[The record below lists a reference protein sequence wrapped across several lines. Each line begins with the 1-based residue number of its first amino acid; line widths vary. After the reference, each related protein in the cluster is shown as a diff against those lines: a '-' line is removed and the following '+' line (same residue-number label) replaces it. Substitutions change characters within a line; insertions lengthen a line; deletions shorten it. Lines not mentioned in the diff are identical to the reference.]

1 MSTKETV
8 PQEGEFKMKKKPGR
22 PKKLTNKKEPVKL
35 DLTKKEEDAVQESST
50 TKVDVRELPSNGQE
64 VGEGNTESKVTEE
77 VKEEKKV
84 EEVIKPNEEEKPPLE
99 EINIGEKETE
109 LEPAVAKKIEEE
121 IKQNPEIEL
130 PENVEKLVEF
140 MKETGGTLVDY
151 VRLNADYSNVDNDTI
166 LKEYYLHTKPHL
178 DSEEIDFI
186 MDDKFSWD
194 EDMDEERDIRKKK
207 LALKEEVAKAK
218 GYMEDLKSKYYDE
231 IKLRPG
237 VTQEQQKATDFFNRY
252 NKEQDAIKQR
262 HTTFQ
267 NDTNKYFSDDFKGF
281 EFSLGEK
288 RFRYGVNNPSE
299 VASNQS
305 NLSDFIKTFLDD
317 KGNVK
322 DYQGYHKAIYAA
334 RNADTIASHFYEQG
348 KTDAIKDMTA
358 KSKNI
363 SGELRQ
369 SSGGEVF
376 INGMK
381 VKAISGANSSR
392 LKIKTKNK

>member
-64 VGEGNTESKVTEE
+64 VGEGNTESKATEE

-84 EEVIKPNEEEKPPLE
+84 EEVVKPKEEEKPPLE

-109 LEPAVAKKIEEE
+109 LEPAVAEQIKEE

-130 PENVEKLVEF
+130 PENVEKLVDF

-369 SSGGEVF
+369 SSSGEVF

-381 VKAISGANSSR
+381 VKAISGANSSK

>member
-35 DLTKKEEDAVQESST
+35 DLTKKEEDAVQEPST

-64 VGEGNTESKVTEE
+64 VGKGNTESKTTEE

-84 EEVIKPNEEEKPPLE
+84 EEVLKPKEEEKPPLE

-109 LEPAVAKKIEEE
+109 LEPAVAEQIKEE
-121 IKQNPEIEL
+121 IKQNPEIDL

-237 VTQEQQKATDFFNRY
+237 VTQEQKKAMDFFNRY

-267 NDTNKYFSDDFKGF
+267 KDTNNYFSNDFKGF

-369 SSGGEVF
+369 SSSGEVF

-381 VKAISGANSSR
+381 VKAISGANSSK
-392 LKIKTKNK
+392 LKIKTRNK

>member
-64 VGEGNTESKVTEE
+64 VGEGNTESKTTEE

-84 EEVIKPNEEEKPPLE
+84 EEVVKTKEEEKPPLE
-99 EINIGEKETE
+99 EINIGEEETE
-109 LEPAVAKKIEEE
+109 LEPAVAEQA
-121 IKQNPEIEL
+121 KQNPEIEL
-130 PENVEKLVEF
+130 PENVEKLVKF
-140 MKETGGTLVDY
+140 MKETGGDLKDY
-151 VRLNADYSNVDNDTI
+151 IRLNADYSTVNDETI
-166 LKEYYLHTKPHL
+166 LKEYYLHSKPHL
-178 DSEEIDFI
+178 DSEEINFL
-186 MDDKFSWD
+186 MDDKFAYD

-207 LALKEEVAKAK
+207 LAMKEEVAKARS
-218 GYMEDLKSKYYDE
+218 YMDDLKSKYYDE

-237 VTQEQQKATDFFNRY
+237 VTQEHQKAMDFFNRY
-252 NKEQDAIKQR
+252 NKEQEAISQR
-262 HTTFQ
+262 HNVFKK
-267 NDTNKYFSDDFKGF
+267 DTNKLFSEDFKGF
-281 EFSLGEK
+281 EFNLGEK

-305 NLSDFIKTFLDD
+305 NLSELFKTFLDD

-348 KTDAIKDMTA
+348 KADAIKDMTA

-369 SSGGEVF
+369 SSSGEVF

-381 VKAISGANSSR
+381 VKAISGANSSK
-392 LKIKTKNK
+392 LKIKTRNK

>member
-35 DLTKKEEDAVQESST
+35 DLTKKEEDAVQEPST

-64 VGEGNTESKVTEE
+64 VGKGNTESKTTEE

-84 EEVIKPNEEEKPPLE
+84 EEVLKPKEEEKPPLE

-109 LEPAVAKKIEEE
+109 LEPAVAEQIKEE
-121 IKQNPEIEL
+121 IKQNPEIDL

-237 VTQEQQKATDFFNRY
+237 VTQEHQKAMDFFNRY
-252 NKEQDAIKQR
+252 NKEQEAISQR
-262 HTTFQ
+262 HNVFKK
-267 NDTNKYFSDDFKGF
+267 DTNKLFSEDFKGF

-369 SSGGEVF
+369 SSSGEVF

-381 VKAISGANSSR
+381 VKAISGANSSK
-392 LKIKTKNK
+392 LKIKTRNK

>member
-35 DLTKKEEDAVQESST
+35 DLTKKEEDAVQEPST
-50 TKVDVRELPSNGQE
+50 TKVDVRELPGNGQE

-77 VKEEKKV
+77 VKDEEKV
-84 EEVIKPNEEEKPPLE
+84 EEVVKPKEEEKPPLE

-109 LEPAVAKKIEEE
+109 LEPAVAEQIKEE
-121 IKQNPEIEL
+121 IKQNPEIDL

-237 VTQEQQKATDFFNRY
+237 VTQEQQKAMDFFNRY

-267 NDTNKYFSDDFKGF
+267 KDTNNYFSNDFKGF

-381 VKAISGANSSR
+381 VKAISGANSSK
-392 LKIKTKNK
+392 LKIKTRNK

>member
-8 PQEGEFKMKKKPGR
+8 PQEGEFKVKKKPGR

-64 VGEGNTESKVTEE
+64 VGEGNTESKITEE
-77 VKEEKKV
+77 IKEEKKV
-84 EEVIKPNEEEKPPLE
+84 EEKPVLE
-99 EINIGEKETE
+99 EINIGEKEVE
-109 LEPAVAKKIEEE
+109 IEPAVAEQIKEE
-121 IKQNPEIEL
+121 IKQNPDIEL
-130 PENVEKLVEF
+130 PENVEKLVDF
-140 MKETGGTLVDY
+140 MKETGGTLIDY
-151 VRLNADYSNVDNDTI
+151 VRLNADYTNVNNETI

-186 MDDKFSWD
+186 MDDKFAWD
-194 EDMDEERDIRKKK
+194 EDMEEERDIRKKK

-218 GYMEDLKSKYYDE
+218 GYMEDLKNKYYED

-237 VTQEQQKATDFFNRY
+237 VTQEQQKAMDFFNRH

-317 KGNVK
+317 KGNVE
-322 DYQGYHKAIYAA
+322 DYKGYHKAIYAA

-381 VKAISGANSSR
+381 VKAISGVDSSKLR
-392 LKIKTKNK
+392 IKQKNK

>member
-35 DLTKKEEDAVQESST
+35 DLTKKEEDAVQEPST

-64 VGEGNTESKVTEE
+64 VGEGNTESKVTEK

-84 EEVIKPNEEEKPPLE
+84 EEVVKPKEEEKPPLE

-109 LEPAVAKKIEEE
+109 LEPAVAEQIKEE
-121 IKQNPEIEL
+121 IKQNPEIDL

-237 VTQEQQKATDFFNRY
+237 VTQEQQKAMDFFNRY

-267 NDTNKYFSDDFKGF
+267 KDTNNYFSNDFKGF

-381 VKAISGANSSR
+381 VKAISGANSSK
-392 LKIKTKNK
+392 LKIKTRNK

>member
-1 MSTKETV
+1 
-8 PQEGEFKMKKKPGR
+8 
-22 PKKLTNKKEPVKL
+22 
-35 DLTKKEEDAVQESST
+35 
-50 TKVDVRELPSNGQE
+50 

-77 VKEEKKV
+77 VKEEEKV
-84 EEVIKPNEEEKPPLE
+84 EEVVKPKEEEKPPLE

-109 LEPAVAKKIEEE
+109 LEPAVAEQIKEE
-121 IKQNPEIEL
+121 IKQNPEIDL

-237 VTQEQQKATDFFNRY
+237 VTQEQQKAMDFFNRY

-267 NDTNKYFSDDFKGF
+267 KDTNNYFSNDFKGF

-381 VKAISGANSSR
+381 VKAISGANSSK
-392 LKIKTKNK
+392 LKIKTRNK